1 MEYPASAKDFEMA
14 RPIPEPAPEIKI
26 IFFIMDY
33 CLNFITIRISII
45 ALMVSQM
52 LVIHFAM

>member
-1 MEYPASAKDFEMA
+1 MA